1 MSIWNQKSKILV
13 TCPKGVPPYLKEE
26 IEALNFPVLAE
37 MDTAIQTEGTLQ
49 DTMILNLHLRTA
61 QRVLYQLERLIVN
74 TPEGLYQTIN
84 SIEWET
90 LLHDSGKAAY
100 VCVTSIADNPLITDS
115 SFVNVKV
122 KDAIVDRMRDKCGRW
137 PDSGP
142 DKDKAVVHVY
152 WKNNQADVYLD
163 TSGERLSLRG
173 YRKIP
178 LQAPMQEILAAVL
191 IMATGWKGERNFIN
205 PMCGSGTLAI
215 EAAFIAL
222 NRAPGLM
229 RNNYGFMFIKEF
241 PEEFWQELRKR
252 AKANARKTLSAK
264 IIATDIDKTALIAA
278 RQNAQTAGVEHLI
291 EFNVCPYEKTSIPED
306 GGIIILNPPYG
317 ERMDAISIKPPSKD
331 FRGNREATVNGR
343 KIILRKPADRY
354 DKNSHSQEREF
365 HANLQS
371 KVYRDGKEEAT
382 QAYYYI
388 RRGADD
394 AANKGR
400 RMNANWYQILEATY
414 QGIGDFF
421 KKIGG
426 GYSGY
431 IFTGNLK
438 MIKKVGLRTK
448 RRIIFYNGEIECRLL
463 EYELYAGSQKRS
475 TDNKRTSG
483 EI

>member
-13 TCPKGVPPYLKEE
+13 TCPNGVSPYLKEE

-61 QRVLYQLERLIVN
+61 QRVLYQLEKLIVT
-74 TPEGLYQTIN
+74 TPEVLYRKIN

-90 LLHDSGKAAY
+90 LLHDSGRAAY
-100 VCVTSIADNPLITDS
+100 VCVTSIVDNPLITDS
-115 SFVNVKV
+115 RFVNVKV
-122 KDAIVDRMRDKCGRW
+122 KDAIVDRIRDKCGRR

-152 WKNNQADVYLD
+152 WKNNQADIYLD

-178 LQAPMQEILAAVL
+178 LQAPMQEILAAAV
-191 IMATGWKGERNFIN
+191 IMATGWKGEKNFIN

-252 AKANARKTLSAK
+252 AKAHARKTLPAK
-264 IIATDIDKTALIAA
+264 IIATDIDKTAVIAA
-278 RQNAQTAGVEHLI
+278 RQNAQTAGVDHLI
-291 EFNVCPYEKTSIPED
+291 EFNACPYEKTPIPED

-317 ERMDAISIKPPSKD
+317 ERMDAISTKPHAKD
-331 FRGNREATVNGR
+331 FRVNREAAVNGR
-343 KIILRKPADRY
+343 RIIFRKASDRQ
-354 DKNSHSQEREF
+354 DKGSRSKEREF
-365 HANLQS
+365 
-371 KVYRDGKEEAT
+371 K
-382 QAYYYI
+382 
-388 RRGADD
+388 
-394 AANKGR
+394 
-400 RMNANWYQILEATY
+400 ILEATY

-421 KKIGG
+421 KKNGG
-426 GYSGY
+426 GYGGY
-431 IFTGNLK
+431 IFTGNME

-448 RRIIFYNGEIECRLL
+448 RRIIFYNGDIECRLL
-463 EYELYAGSQKRS
+463 EYELYAGSLKHPMEKTKHPAKIDMLQ
-475 TDNKRTSG
+475 N
-483 EI
+483 